1 MITLEMN
8 MRTDLGFQNMRLAE
22 AIDALALDH
31 FYEKFARLIENISGY
46 QHALI
51 IWLDC
56 DQRPVPLF
64 ANVPDLSASIATRR
78 WLEEAYLLDP
88 AYSLYANSSEA
99 GVYALSDISPDEFFD
114 TPYYRKYYAVTGQS
128 EEILLLIRVTNSSA
142 VLITLANK
150 DPDAH
155 TADAVVNLSDH
166 FPVLSALCQRHQSAT
181 GGEINFSGPLK
192 KAFGNF
198 GRDHLTEREREV
210 VHLLLKGHST
220 RSIAE
225 LLNLSVNTVKVYAKR
240 FHKKLGVSS
249 QAELFSLFFEAIS
262 LCPFDADIDPLTHY
276 LYITQPELK
285 ASEETIPA

>member
-1 MITLEMN
+1 MH
-8 MRTDLGFQNMRLAE
+8 TDLSFQNVKLAE
-22 AIDALALDH
+22 AIDALALDR

-46 QHALI
+46 QNALI

-56 DQRPVPLF
+56 DQRPVPLY
-64 ANVPDLSASIATRR
+64 ADVPDLRDSIPTRR

-114 TPYYRKYYAVTGQS
+114 TPYYKKYYAVTGQS
-128 EEILLLIRVTNSSA
+128 EEVLLLIRVASNSA

-150 DPDAH
+150 NPETHA
-155 TADAVVNLSDH
+155 ADAVGNLIDH
-166 FPVLSALCQRHQSAT
+166 FPVLSALCQRHQSAA
-181 GGEINFSGPLK
+181 GGEVNFSGPLK

-225 LLNLSVNTVKVYAKR
+225 LLDLSVNTVKVYAKR

-249 QAELFSLFFEAIS
+249 QTELFSLFFEAIS

-276 LYITQPELK
+276 LFITQPEQTV
-285 ASEETIPA
+285 SEESILS

>member
-1 MITLEMN
+1 MN
-8 MRTDLGFQNMRLAE
+8 PDLSFQNMQLAE
-22 AIDALALDH
+22 AIDALALDR

-46 QHALI
+46 QISLI
-51 IWLDC
+51 IWLEC

-64 ANVPDLSASIATRR
+64 ADVPDLRASIPTRR

-114 TPYYRKYYAVTGQS
+114 TPYYKKYYAVTGQS
-128 EEILLLIRVTNSSA
+128 EEVLLLIRVASSSA

-150 DPDAH
+150 NPETH
-155 TADAVVNLSDH
+155 PADAVGNLIDH
-166 FPVLSALCQRHQSAT
+166 FPVLSALCQRHQSAA
-181 GGEINFSGPLK
+181 GGEVNFSGPLK

-198 GRDHLTEREREV
+198 GRDHLTERERDV

-225 LLNLSVNTVKVYAKR
+225 LLDLSVNTVKVYAKR

-276 LYITQPELK
+276 LSITQSERA
-285 ASEETIPA
+285 ASEKSIPA

>member
-1 MITLEMN
+1 MHTGP
-8 MRTDLGFQNMRLAE
+8 GFQSLQLAE
-22 AIDALALDH
+22 TIEALALDH
-31 FYEKFARLIENISGY
+31 FYEKFARLIEYISGY

-64 ANVPDLSASIATRR
+64 ADLPDLSTSISTRR
-78 WLEEAYLLDP
+78 WLEEAYRLDP

-99 GVYALSDISPDEFFD
+99 GVYALSDISPDEFFE
-114 TPYYRKYYAVTGQS
+114 TSYYEKYYAVTGQS
-128 EEILLLIRVTNSSA
+128 EEVLLLIRVGNSSA

-150 DPDAH
+150 NPETHAV
-155 TADAVVNLSDH
+155 DAVANLAGY
-166 FPVLSALCQRHQSAT
+166 FPVLSALCQRHQSAA
-181 GGEINFSGPLK
+181 GGEVNFSGPLK
-192 KAFGNF
+192 KAFSNF

-220 RSIAE
+220 RSTAE
-225 LLNLSVNTVKVYAKR
+225 LLGLSVNTVKVYAKR
-240 FHKKLGVSS
+240 FHKKLSVSS

-276 LYITQPELK
+276 LYITQ
-285 ASEETIPA
+285 SESTVNEGAVPA